1 MSEDVTE
8 EIRFTAYSVY
18 RNIGGLNDE
27 GIVSPEQVLEDLER
41 TVASLAGADVEVLGF
56 YDVSGFRAEADLM
69 IWLASEHPEALQ
81 EALRLFENSIAG
93 TYLEKEWQ
101 AMGVHR
107 GHEFSRSHKP
117 AFMEAD
123 KERKDWITVYPFVRS
138 YDWYLLEE
146 DERRE
151 MMREHGMYGREYP
164 NVWGNTTA
172 AFALGDYE
180 WLLSFEADTLPELVD
195 MMRHLRYTKAR
206 LHVREELPFHTGHRI
221 AELDEVV
228 EVLL

>member
-18 RNIGGLNDE
+18 RKIGGLNDE

-69 IWLASEHPEALQ
+69 VWLASERPEALQ

-206 LHVREELPFHTGHRI
+206 LHVREELPFPTGHRI